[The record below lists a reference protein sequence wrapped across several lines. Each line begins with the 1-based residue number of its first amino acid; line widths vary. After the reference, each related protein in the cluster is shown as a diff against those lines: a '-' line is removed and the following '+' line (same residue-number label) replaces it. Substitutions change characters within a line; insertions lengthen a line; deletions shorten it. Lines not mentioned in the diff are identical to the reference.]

1 MKNIYRII
9 FAILIILSA
18 FACSDDLLDKKP
30 LDKFSETSVWEDL
43 NLVEAYVNSQYKVL
57 PKIGWYEWIRAYQ
70 LSCFTDEATHKY
82 GYHGIYDY
90 WGGVMG
96 SSITTSIDVWEYH
109 YEFIKGCNVFLAN
122 IDNVPT
128 ETDDDIS
135 KKERMK
141 GEIYALRAWS
151 YMDLVSRYGGVVLI
165 TEPFELDDDF
175 TRSRSTFEQTV
186 DQIISDLDAAI
197 PLLPENYSDDSN
209 WGRIT
214 KGAAMAIKSRIL
226 LTAASPL
233 FNPSGDKAKW
243 QAAATAA
250 KDVIDLNEYQLENDY
265 KNIFLTNKN
274 NEIILSRGNDAIN
287 MDGYFEYFQ
296 VVEGLGGGIDGNGYA
311 GGWSSTMV
319 NQRLVDA
326 FEWEDG
332 TAFDWSNPIDA
343 ADPYGIGANGQVDL
357 DGNPLKRRDPRFYA
371 SITFDGNYWIN
382 DSIVQ
387 FWVCEESNN
396 FELDPLDANFKID
409 NTVYGRN
416 SIGNPT
422 KKYDC
427 PDMSYI
433 YRKSMDPL
441 YNIENE
447 QYPKSIP
454 WIIIRYSEILLNY
467 AEASFEAGSED
478 IARTYLNMVRER
490 VSMPP
495 VTASGDELREKIH
508 HERRIELCFETHRFY
523 DARRWKIAHTEF
535 SKPIQGIRIVKD
547 KNSDTKVYNVFDY
560 EQRTWPEQYYLQPIP
575 QYELDRA
582 DLEQNPG
589 YN

>member
-1 MKNIYRII
+1 
-9 FAILIILSA
+9 
-18 FACSDDLLDKKP
+18 
-30 LDKFSETSVWEDL
+30 
-43 NLVEAYVNSQYKVL
+43 
-57 PKIGWYEWIRAYQ
+57 
-70 LSCFTDEATHKY
+70 
-82 GYHGIYDY
+82 
-90 WGGVMG
+90 
-96 SSITTSIDVWEYH
+96 
-109 YEFIKGCNVFLAN
+109 
-122 IDNVPT
+122 
-128 ETDDDIS
+128 
-135 KKERMK
+135 
-141 GEIYALRAWS
+141 
-151 YMDLVSRYGGVVLI
+151 
-165 TEPFELDDDF
+165 
-175 TRSRSTFEQTV
+175 
-186 DQIISDLDAAI
+186 
-197 PLLPENYSDDSN
+197 
-209 WGRIT
+209 
-214 KGAAMAIKSRIL
+214 
-226 LTAASPL
+226 L